1 MMSEKHYSK
10 PAVSLFITF
19 FLCALLLCGCGPVAC
34 DFCGRTKFCK
44 EFDILGVT
52 RHICN
57 DCLNDPR
64 IAISGNMVRI
74 YSEMYEN
81 GSLEYPEGSPLRP
94 DSDKNAEASPT
105 VSQNRTI
112 EDILNEEIVINNPVT
127 PDTYPVPVSPDTPAA
142 SPASSESSSGGLSGA
157 ALISSL
163 NGNLADDNMS
173 LAAID
178 GRDGEYRLL
187 CGGNDTCIRFIT
199 ASSDTA
205 GKDKL
210 TIELREGA
218 SSSDYVKSVIRSVL
232 SYTGSDDYEGLGH
245 EIFNR
250 TIQNGSYTSEG
261 IRFISK
267 VHTADEVEKGA
278 AISDF
283 TIQP

>member
-1 MMSEKHYSK
+1 MSGNNNSNST
-10 PAVSLFITF
+10 AGLFILF
-19 FLCALLLCGCGPVAC
+19 FLCSLLLCGCGPVAC

-44 EFDILGVT
+44 EFDILGIT
-52 RHICN
+52 RNICN
-57 DCLNDPR
+57 ECLNDPR
-64 IAISGNMVRI
+64 IAISGNMVRT

-94 DSDKNAEASPT
+94 DSGSSAEATPS
-105 VSQNRTI
+105 VSVNRTL
-112 EDILNEEIVINNPVT
+112 EDALNESIVINVPT
-127 PDTYPVPVSPDTPAA
+127 GSGDTLPPAPADTPAI
-142 SPASSESSSGGLSGA
+142 PSESPTGTLSGDS
-157 ALISSL
+157 LIYSL
-163 NGNLADDNMS
+163 NSNLADDNMS
-173 LAAID
+173 LAAIG

-187 CGGNDTCIRFIT
+187 CSGNDTYIRFIT
-199 ASSDTA
+199 SPSENGTSDR
-205 GKDKL
+205 L

-232 SYTGSDDYEGLGH
+232 SYTDSDDYEGLGH

-250 TIQNGSYTSEG
+250 TIQNGSYTYG
-261 IRFISK
+261 DIRFMST